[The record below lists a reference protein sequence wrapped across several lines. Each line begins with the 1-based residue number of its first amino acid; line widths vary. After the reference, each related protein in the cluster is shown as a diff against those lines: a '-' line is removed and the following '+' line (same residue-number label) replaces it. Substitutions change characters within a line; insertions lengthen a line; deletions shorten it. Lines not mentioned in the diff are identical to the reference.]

1 MRKIPLLS
9 LMILLATSWQA
20 GRAAD
25 APAEPDWSQV
35 ETVTV
40 KAPPGPAV
48 WHLTRGNSEVWILG
62 TVGAMPPD
70 LQWNRQYLSDLLQGA
85 RAILLP
91 PRTSV
96 GFFQGAWFLLTN
108 GSKLSLPR
116 GQSLEVTLPEDLRK
130 RFVATRTAIGQNE
143 DRYRTDT
150 PIRAGLRLEQD
161 FQAKTKFY
169 GWEPGATIRNL
180 ARAKRVP
187 ISTIA
192 EYEVVDALKDV
203 LDLSPAQQQTCLAQA
218 VADVDRQSAH
228 GAAAA
233 HAWAVGDVRGVKE
246 NYAESQL
253 YDCVIAAVEP
263 LAKISERNVNDTVAA
278 LDAALNQPGKTIAVV
293 SIGPLLRR
301 GGVLARLQAAHIAIE
316 GPAD

>member
-1 MRKIPLLS
+1 MRKIPILS
-9 LMILLATSWQA
+9 LAFLLATSWQGA
-20 GRAAD
+20 QAQ
-25 APAEPDWSQV
+25 APATPDWSQV
-35 ETVTV
+35 ETVVV
-40 KAPPGPAV
+40 KAPPGPAL

-70 LQWNRQYLSDLLQGA
+70 LQWNRQYLGDLLQGA
-85 RAILLP
+85 RAILMP
-91 PRTSV
+91 PRTSI
-96 GFFQGAWFLLTN
+96 GFFQGAWFLITN

-116 GQSLEVTLPEDLRK
+116 GQSLEATLPEELRK
-130 RFVATRTAIGQNE
+130 RFVATRTAIGQDE

-150 PIRAGLRLEQD
+150 PIRAALRLEQD

-169 GWEPGATIRNL
+169 GWEPGATIRDL
-180 ARAKRVP
+180 ARAKHVP

-192 EYEVVDALKDV
+192 EYQVTDGLKEV

-218 VADVDRQSAH
+218 VADVDRQSTH

-233 HAWAVGDVRGVKE
+233 HAWAVGDVQGIKD

-253 YDCVIAAVEP
+253 YDCVIAAVQP
-263 LAKISERNVNDTVAA
+263 IAQISARNVTDTVAA

-293 SIGPLLRR
+293 SIGPLLRKD
-301 GGVLARLQAAHIAIE
+301 GVLARLEAMHIAIE
-316 GPAD
+316 GPAQ